1 MAALGAT
8 ITSEVLALAGI
19 KTDLAA
25 ALLGLTWA
33 EARDM
38 LTVVITLS
46 AGNESLRRGAVS
58 SYTING
64 RSVNVDLAQMK
75 AALEVVRT
83 GLNFSTS
90 GGGPVTMGVRL

>member
-1 MAALGAT
+1 MAALGLI

-38 LTVVITLS
+38 LTAIITLS
-46 AGNESLRRGAVS
+46 AGNEALRRGSVV

-64 RSVNVDLAQMK
+64 RSISSDIAQLK

-83 GLNFSTS
+83 GLSFTAT
-90 GGGPVTMGVRL
+90 GGPITMGVRL

>member
-1 MAALGAT
+1 MAALSAT

-38 LTVVITLS
+38 LVAILTLT
-46 AGNESLRRGAVS
+46 AGNEALRRGSVA
-58 SYTING
+58 SYTLNG
-64 RSVNVDLAQMK
+64 RSITSDIAQLK
-75 AALEVVRT
+75 QALEVVRT
-83 GLNFSTS
+83 GLTFSST
-90 GGGPVTMGVRL
+90 GGPVTMGVRL